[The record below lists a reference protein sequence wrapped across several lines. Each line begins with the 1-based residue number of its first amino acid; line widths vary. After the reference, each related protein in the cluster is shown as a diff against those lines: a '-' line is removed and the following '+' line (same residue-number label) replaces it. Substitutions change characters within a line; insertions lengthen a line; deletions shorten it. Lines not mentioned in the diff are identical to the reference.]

1 MSTGNRKVNSQSR
14 PGRARDPLSGYSGST
29 LDQITLILRILEGD
43 ERTPGVIVH
52 DHAVIGEPGETE
64 NAILIYSIAH
74 PRSAV
79 TYWQQQ
85 EVKALPLYDGT
96 VWSITLQ
103 TLKVAQ
109 QAAAKQAAQEEKL
122 ARLQAEL
129 DAARARIAEL
139 EEGSPR

>member
-1 MSTGNRKVNSQSR
+1 MTSSNREMSSQPR
-14 PGRARDPLSGYSGST
+14 PGRARDPLNGYSGST

-52 DHAVIGEPGETE
+52 DHAVIGDPGETE
-64 NAILIYSIAH
+64 NAILLYSIAY

-109 QAAAKQAAQEEKL
+109 RAAVKQAAQEEKL
-122 ARLQAEL
+122 ARLQSEL

-139 EEGSPR
+139 EGESPQ

>member
-1 MSTGNRKVNSQSR
+1 MSTSDSEVNRKPG
-14 PGRARDPLSGYSGST
+14 PGRARDPLSGCGGST
-29 LDQITLILRILEGD
+29 EDQFTLLLRILEGT

-52 DHAVIGEPGETE
+52 DYAVSGEPGETE
-64 NAILIYSIAH
+64 NAILIYNIAT

-79 TYWQQQ
+79 THWQQD
-85 EVKALPLYDGT
+85 VRTLSLYDRT

-103 TLKVAQ
+103 TFKVAQ
-109 QAAAKQAAQEEKL
+109 QTAAKEAAREKEL

-139 EEGSPR
+139 EEGGPQ

>member
-1 MSTGNRKVNSQSR
+1 MSAGNREASSQSG
-14 PGRARDPLSGYSGST
+14 PGRARNPLTGYTGST
-29 LDQITLILRILEGD
+29 LDQVTLVLRILEGG

-52 DHAVIGEPGETE
+52 DYAVTGEPGETE
-64 NAILIYSIAH
+64 NAILLYSIAT

-85 EVKALPLYDGT
+85 EARALPLYDGT

-109 QAAAKQAAQEEKL
+109 QATAKQAAQEEEL
-122 ARLQAEL
+122 ARLRAEL

-139 EEGSPR
+139 EAAP